1 MEDKIVGTGQHPVS
15 RILTVGL
22 MIALLSQLYLHAFV
36 DHFRISAAVIALPVL
51 LMTIGEPLRVMPLCG
66 WTAGI
71 VFLFR
76 LLLSLPGGGDP
87 VRVSLSLLPG
97 AVFYLIYG
105 ALFGQLVRDRR
116 VSSGLKMGLAVFCC
130 DFSSNLLELLLRGVL
145 QKEPPAASGFRIL
158 LIIALVRTLL
168 VLSILALERYYRKY
182 RLQCEREQR
191 YRRLFL
197 MVTGLKSELY
207 LMNKNS
213 DEIERVMRNAYSLSM
228 EAAEQSLPESFRRMA
243 FDIARDVHEI
253 KKDYFRII
261 QGIEEHVDRAY
272 DEERLRVREVMELLA
287 DTALGYIR
295 EQRLHISLEFH
306 CKDDFVTREHYTL
319 MMILKNLVINS
330 MESIEEAERAGNIR
344 VSEEKKGDCY
354 LFSVWDDGPGIP
366 LRSLDKIFRFGYST
380 KFDKKTGNIYRGVG
394 LPGVRDLVENRF
406 GGTMTVR
413 SIPDVE
419 TVFLV
424 SIPTGK
430 LEMQEE
436 RKRDRTE
443 QTESASGENG
453 HLHHRR

>member
-1 MEDKIVGTGQHPVS
+1 M
-15 RILTVGL
+15 
-22 MIALLSQLYLHAFV
+22 
-36 DHFRISAAVIALPVL
+36 
-51 LMTIGEPLRVMPLCG
+51 
-66 WTAGI
+66 
-71 VFLFR
+71 
-76 LLLSLPGGGDP
+76 
-87 VRVSLSLLPG
+87 
-97 AVFYLIYG
+97 
-105 ALFGQLVRDRR
+105 
-116 VSSGLKMGLAVFCC
+116 
-130 DFSSNLLELLLRGVL
+130 

-330 MESIEEAERAGNIR
+330 VESIEEAERAGNIR
-344 VSEEKKGDCY
+344 VSEEKRGIAIC
-354 LFSVWDDGPGIP
+354 FPSGMTVPGFPFAVWI
-366 LRSLDKIFRFGYST
+366 KYFGSDTRPSST
-380 KFDKKTGNIYRGVG
+380 KRQEISIAGSGC
-394 LPGVRDLVENRF
+394 PGF
-406 GGTMTVR
+406 GIWWKIVLAGR
-413 SIPDVE
+413 
-419 TVFLV
+419 
-424 SIPTGK
+424 
-430 LEMQEE
+430 
-436 RKRDRTE
+436 
-443 QTESASGENG
+443 
-453 HLHHRR
+453 